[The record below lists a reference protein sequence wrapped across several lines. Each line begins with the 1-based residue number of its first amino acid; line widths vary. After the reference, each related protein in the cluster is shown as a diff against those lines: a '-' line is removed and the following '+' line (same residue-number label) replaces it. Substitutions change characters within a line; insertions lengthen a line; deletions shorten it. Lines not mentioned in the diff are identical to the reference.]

1 MAKRFRK
8 VAVKY
13 AEDVIAGRVII
24 GKEVVAACRRFLD
37 DLGRDD
43 LELRDH
49 EPDLAINIMQTTL
62 VHAQGEDLDG
72 KPLLGRPFILE
83 PWEIFIVYNLLGF
96 YYKGTDKRRF
106 NEAFIEVARKNGK
119 T

>member
-37 DLGRDD
+37 DLGRHWQFCV
-43 LELRDH
+43 LWLHRS
-49 EPDLAINIMQTTL
+49 
-62 VHAQGEDLDG
+62 
-72 KPLLGRPFILE
+72 
-83 PWEIFIVYNLLGF
+83 
-96 YYKGTDKRRF
+96 YKY
-106 NEAFIEVARKNGK
+106 
-119 T
+119 